1 MLKRYLAR
9 LPLTDRITF
18 YYDFW
23 GGLCYGAFNGLA
35 VPLIPIVARRIG
47 MGTTG
52 IAAMLTMQFVG
63 ALFGMQ
69 LGYLADRGRKM
80 PFVVW
85 PGVVSRALLVP
96 LAFSSDPTCFFV
108 IASLFYLG
116 VNVGSPAYAG
126 IMRSNY
132 SDANRGKLMGDIRL
146 ALMLVSAACSALA
159 AVLLEAY
166 GGALKLLFPIAGAFG
181 VLSCLVFSK
190 IKVRRPPGVSAGSP
204 RPSRG
209 SSLRL
214 VLGNAPFLAFMGILF
229 LCTAPDK
236 VAVPLEPIRLV
247 DELHLGYHEASFLLG
262 TVVSLSSIAGYFIWG
277 RAVKRAN
284 SYLLLAAVTIM
295 TAARHTVLALA
306 GDAYQLFPMG
316 MFLGLA
322 NAGWDLIPL
331 FCIIPLADSAN
342 FSLYFGLSITLLGV
356 RGIAGPFVGA
366 LLYDTGAFSLPVLFL
381 LVAGLTMAGAV
392 LLVLFARKAPRSPV
406 A

>member
-1 MLKRYLAR
+1 MLKRYLSR

-47 MGTTG
+47 MGPTG

-63 ALFGMQ
+63 ALFGMH
-69 LGYLADRGRKM
+69 LGYLADRGKKM

-96 LAFSSDPTCFFV
+96 LAFFRDPTLFFM
-108 IASLFYLG
+108 IASLFYLA
-116 VNVGSPAYAG
+116 VNVGSPAYAS

-146 ALMLVSAACSALA
+146 SLMLVSAACSALA
-159 AVLLEAY
+159 AALLNAHED
-166 GGALKLLFPIAGAFG
+166 ALKWLFPVAGAFG
-181 VLSCLVFSK
+181 VLSSLIFSR
-190 IKVRRPPGVSAGSP
+190 IKVKRFPGVSADSP

-209 SSLRL
+209 GSLRL
-214 VLGNAPFLAFMGILF
+214 VLGNAPFLAFMGIMF
-229 LCTAPDK
+229 LCAAPDK
-236 VAVPLEPIRLV
+236 LVVPLEPIRLV
-247 DELHLGYHEASFLLG
+247 DELRLGYDEASFLLG
-262 TVVSLSSIAGYFIWG
+262 TVVSLSGIAGFFIWG
-277 RAVKRAN
+277 RAIKKIN
-284 SYLLLAAVTIM
+284 GYLLLAMVSM
-295 TAARHTVLALA
+295 LSAARLAVLALA
-306 GDAYQLFPMG
+306 GDAYQLLPMG
-316 MFLGLA
+316 VFLGLA

-331 FCIIPLADSAN
+331 FCLIPLADPAN
-342 FSLYFGLSITLLGV
+342 FSLYFGLHMTLIGV
-356 RGIAGPFVGA
+356 RGIAGPFIGA
-366 LLYDTGAFSLPVLFL
+366 LLFDTGAFSLPVLIL
-381 LVAGLTMAGAV
+381 LVAGLTAAGAV

>member
-35 VPLIPIVARRIG
+35 VPLIPIMARRIG
-47 MGTTG
+47 MGSTG

-63 ALFGMQ
+63 ALFGMH
-69 LGYLADRGRKM
+69 LGYLADRGKKM
-80 PFVVW
+80 PYVVW

-96 LAFSSDPTCFFV
+96 LTFFTDPTGFFV

-116 VNVGSPAYAG
+116 INVGSPAYAS

-146 ALMLVSAACSALA
+146 SLMLVSAVCSALTA
-159 AVLLEAY
+159 ALLDAY

-181 VLSCLVFSK
+181 VLSSLIFSR
-190 IKVRRPPGVSAGSP
+190 IKVRRFPGVSAGSL

-209 SSLRL
+209 GSIRLLLR
-214 VLGNAPFLAFMGILF
+214 NAPFLAFMGILF

-262 TVVSLSSIAGYFIWG
+262 TVVSLSGIAGYFIWG
-277 RAVKRAN
+277 RAIKKTN
-284 SYLLLAAVTIM
+284 CYFLLAVVTM
-295 TAARHTVLALA
+295 LSAARFTVLALA

-316 MFLGLA
+316 IFLGLA
-322 NAGWDLIPL
+322 NAGWDLVPL
-331 FCIIPLADSAN
+331 FCLIPLADPSN
-342 FSLYFGLSITLLGV
+342 FSLYFGFSTTLVGV
-356 RGIAGPFVGA
+356 RGITGPFIGA

-381 LVAGLTMAGAV
+381 LVAGLTAAGAV